1 VSDSGKDAFAIF
13 GLMVAASPSL
23 LSAEALCAKGE
34 GLPVMPSSNAA
45 NAACNAADA
54 AMGVISAPRAS
65 RSRLIARACNC
76 DTRDSLTPSSVPM
89 SFMVT
94 SL

>member
-1 VSDSGKDAFAIF
+1 
-13 GLMVAASPSL
+13 MAASP
-23 LSAEALCAKGE
+23 ALR
-34 GLPVMPSSNAA
+34 LPVIAAIEFPASNAA
-45 NAACNAADA
+45 NAARNAGDA
-54 AMGVISAPRAS
+54 AIGVSSAPSAS
-65 RSRLIARACNC
+65 RSRLMARACNC